1 MKIHAICS
9 HRPSKTVEII
19 FIWGAG
25 PGLDWLASK
34 LFIRGGE
41 VGGTL
46 AKSSQQAL
54 TIFTY
59 ARTYIEKTRTEATPP
74 STLEVDQGKTSV
86 EEPRIVG
93 RLGSILDRGGGQERE
108 RGVCWAKGITG
119 FKKIALHCALK
130 RGRISFVGNIL
141 SLVLSSIC
149 YVIYSLQA

>member
-1 MKIHAICS
+1 M
-9 HRPSKTVEII
+9 
-19 FIWGAG
+19 
-25 PGLDWLASK
+25 
-34 LFIRGGE
+34 
-41 VGGTL
+41 GGTL

-74 STLEVDQGKTSV
+74 STLEVNQGKTSV
-86 EEPRIVG
+86 EKLRIVG
-93 RLGSILDRGGGQERE
+93 RLGSIVDRGGGKERGG
-108 RGVCWAKGITG
+108 GVCWAKGITG

>member
-1 MKIHAICS
+1 M
-9 HRPSKTVEII
+9 
-19 FIWGAG
+19 
-25 PGLDWLASK
+25 
-34 LFIRGGE
+34 
-41 VGGTL
+41 GGTL